1 MSEQTFRDLSKKVV
15 ERFLQTVV
23 VLDDGAF
30 MDSPGGVPTVQ
41 EPDKNVP
48 ILGEEPEDAAT
59 SPEASGPFTR
69 NLDAQ
74 ELITNFAERGLVC
87 AVLAP
92 WKDKNGSEATI
103 TAARRADIV
112 ILDWKLGDK
121 GEQATSIIRSIIK
134 KDEATGGRLRMI
146 VVYTADPDLEAI
158 REAVRAA
165 MSDVLSDLEAIDRP
179 GKVLALKAPH
189 TRLLFIRKGF
199 TSFQAGSISESDLPE
214 RLIDEF
220 VDVGKGILANVVLG
234 CVAAIR
240 EETHR
245 VLARFHPRLDAPF
258 LTHRILLTTPG
269 DAEDYAVD
277 LLSSEFLAVLQSQA
291 VGTKYAGSEAI
302 RLALTEREG
311 QDVKFRLMTTKDP
324 EKEAKTITVDELM
337 KLVDK
342 GPAGLK
348 KISNIPNGQGPQDK
362 LHERIYLLLSED
374 LETGITLHDEFA
386 RVSAHAREQ
395 ALVSSTYR
403 AKLSLGS
410 IVREGEEY
418 FVCIQPACD
427 ALRLKKSTQ
436 FIFASLSPDT
446 SSDTSSFDVV
456 VRNSEGEDIRLKLN
470 ARASKIR
477 TASFM
482 PYLDTG
488 IVLSSVGEPV
498 QTFRS
503 TKNEEFVW
511 MCDLRTSFAQSFV
524 HRIANNLSRIGL
536 DEFEWQR
543 RHSPV

>member
-30 MDSPGGVPTVQ
+30 MDSPGGVPTVR

-48 ILGEEPEDAAT
+48 IPGEEPEDAAT
-59 SPEASGPFTR
+59 SPEASGPFTH

-92 WKDKNGSEATI
+92 WKDKNGSAATI
-103 TAARRADIV
+103 NAAQRADIV
-112 ILDWKLGDK
+112 ILDWKLGDE
-121 GEQATSIIRSIIK
+121 GEQATRIIRSLLEE
-134 KDEATGGRLRMI
+134 DEKAGGRLRMI

-158 REAVRAA
+158 REAVRTE
-165 MSDVLSDLEAIDRP
+165 MSDVLPNLEAIKRP

-189 TRLLFIRKGF
+189 TRLLFIRKGS
-199 TSFQAGSISESDLPE
+199 TSDTAGQIDESGLPG

-245 VLARFHPRLDAPF
+245 MLARFHPGLDAPF
-258 LTHRILLTTPG
+258 LTHRILLATPE

-277 LLSSEFLAVLQSQA
+277 LLSSEFLAVLQRQMIGA
-291 VGTKYAGSEAI
+291 EYAGREAI

-311 QDVKFRLMTTKDP
+311 QDVMFRLMITKDSE
-324 EKEAKTITVDELM
+324 EKAKEITVDDLM
-337 KLVDK
+337 KLVDN
-342 GPAGLK
+342 GPEGLGE
-348 KISNIPNGQGPQDK
+348 ISGVSVSQKK
-362 LHERIYLLLSED
+362 LHKRLYLLLSED
-374 LETGITLHDEFA
+374 LETGIALHHEFA

-395 ALVSSTYR
+395 ALVSPTYR

-410 IVREGEEY
+410 IVREGKEY

-427 ALRLKKSTQ
+427 ALRLKEATQ
-436 FIFASLSPDT
+436 FIFASLSTDISPT
-446 SSDTSSFDVV
+446 DTSSFDVV
-456 VRNSEGEDIRLKLN
+456 VRNSEGEDIPLKLDDQ
-470 ARASKIR
+470 ASKIR
-477 TASFM
+477 TATFEHDQ
-482 PYLDTG
+482 DTG
-488 IVLSSVGEPV
+488 IVLSSVDESIR
-498 QTFRS
+498 TFRS
-503 TKNEEFVW
+503 TKKEVFVW
-511 MCDLRTSFAQSFV
+511 VCDLRTSFAQRFV

-543 RHSPV
+543 RHSSV